1 MLLEHGSDSVNHLL
15 CCLQVLQDAN
25 HNIAEVAEVNTD
37 IMNCIARLEG
47 VRICLDILCSGL
59 D

>member
-1 MLLEHGSDSVNHLL
+1 MLLKHGSDPVNHLL
-15 CCLQVLQDAN
+15 GCLQVLQDAN

-47 VRICLDILCSGL
+47 IRVCPDILCSGL